1 MTESSKTACFF
12 AAALGA
18 VGLAILSQPSTEE
31 YNVDELRGS
40 LLVEEFDTDAPKRLR
55 ITGVNEET
63 GDLNSFEVAELDGVW
78 SIPSKSG
85 YPADATEQMAAA
97 VEGVVGREVLAAIDA
112 GSGEHST
119 YGVIDPSDTSSDAD
133 TGFGTHVKLTG
144 DEDKVLADLI
154 IGKEVKEAEGQYY
167 VRKAN
172 QDVVYLVNIDVDKFS
187 TDFADWIEKDLL
199 GLSTFDV
206 AQIKIDDYTIDTAL
220 MLTQSGLR
228 RGITGEERR
237 AKMHLSYDDDASKW
251 QAESL
256 EQFNAAAN
264 QYEAFALADD
274 QELNEDALREFK
286 NALDDL
292 VIVDVERKPEGLSAD
307 LKAGED
313 ILKRPETLQDLG
325 ERGFLPVRESNNPNS
340 DIVLLASEGEI
351 TVTLKTGVEYVMR
364 FGDIQ
369 LDPNAEAGQEAA
381 EAATNQ
387 DDEGLNR
394 YLFVMA
400 QFNEDAIAKPD
411 LEELPEFPT
420 DESAAEETD
429 SEADS
434 DEPDT
439 EESDGEAEDSEETDG
454 ESDPE
459 AETPEASD
467 SKAEIEAER
476 KRIEQ
481 NNKRAQ
487 EAYDEKVAE
496 GKQRVEELNARFGD
510 WYYVIPN
517 DVFKKVH
524 LSREDVVKQAEKP
537 EGEEQDEEPS
547 SPAASLSTPGA
558 PIPGL
563 PDLGIGSES
572 ENSDS
577 DEPAAESGD
586 STPSAESAEAPEGGE
601 ASDDVEEAAQP

>member
-18 VGLAILSQPSTEE
+18 IGLAILSQPSTEE

-40 LLVEEFDTDAPKRLR
+40 QLVEEFETDAPKRLR
-55 ITGVNEET
+55 ITNMNEET
-63 GDLNSFEVAELDGVW
+63 GDLNAFEVAELDGVW

-85 YPADATEQMAAA
+85 YPADATEQMASA
-97 VEGVVGREVLAAIDA
+97 VEGVVGREVLGTIDA
-112 GSGEHST
+112 GSGEHAT
-119 YGVIDPSDTSSDAD
+119 YGVVDPADTTTDAD
-133 TGFGTHVKLTG
+133 SGFGTRVKLTG

-154 IGKEVKEAEGQYY
+154 IGKQVKEAEGQYY

-187 TDFADWIEKDLL
+187 TDFANWIEKDLL

-206 AQIKIDDYTIDTAL
+206 AQIKIDDYTVDTAL

-237 AKMHLSYDDDASKW
+237 SKMHLIYDDEASKW

-256 EQFNAAAN
+256 EQYDASTNNYAA
-264 QYEAFALADD
+264 FTLGDD
-274 QELNEDALREFK
+274 KELNEDSLREFK

-313 ILKRPETLQDLG
+313 IMKRRDTLQDLS
-325 ERGFLPVRESNNPNS
+325 ERGFLPVRESDSPTS

-351 TVTLKTGVEYVMR
+351 SVTLKTGVEYVMR

-369 LDPNAEAGQEAA
+369 LDADAQAAAGQEAA
-381 EAATNQ
+381 EAASNQ

-400 QFNEDAIAKPD
+400 QFNEDAIAKPE
-411 LEELPEFPT
+411 LEELPELPADEPAST
-420 DESAAEETD
+420 DSANEDASENEAGNDEAESEDDATDPEDEDSQDEAPQDEETAE
-429 SEADS
+429 SEPEADS
-434 DEPDT
+434 EEPAT
-439 EESDGEAEDSEETDG
+439 PSLEEV
-454 ESDPE
+454 
-459 AETPEASD
+459 
-467 SKAEIEAER
+467 KAERE
-476 KRIEQ
+476 RIEQ

-487 EAYDEKVAE
+487 ETYDEQVAE
-496 GKQRVEELNARFGD
+496 GKKRVEELNARFGD

-524 LSREDVVKQAEKP
+524 LSRDDVVKDAEKP
-537 EGEEQDEEPS
+537 EGEQEEVS
-547 SPAASLSTPGA
+547 DAPAASLNTPGA

-563 PDLGIGSES
+563 PDLGI
-572 ENSDS
+572 NADS
-577 DEPAAESGD
+577 DTDPTAE
-586 STPSAESAEAPEGGE
+586 EGGE
-601 ASDDVEEAAQP
+601 AVEAAEAEAQP